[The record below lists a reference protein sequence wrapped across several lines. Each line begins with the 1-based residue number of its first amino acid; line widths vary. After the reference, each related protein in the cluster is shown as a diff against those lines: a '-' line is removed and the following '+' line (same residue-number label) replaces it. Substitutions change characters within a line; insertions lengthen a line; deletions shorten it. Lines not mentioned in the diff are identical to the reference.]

1 MSNKLLTILVL
12 VVVAAAT
19 FAASFTISRML
30 GGATAPAAGALP
42 PNAPVEGNVAG
53 PIAQETPRIEE
64 RHLYD
69 LIKELRQ
76 KLRDCQRREEAIGE
90 QENRVHVAQ
99 QVLEKEARD
108 LETLRVQAASTVTQ
122 LKEAQA
128 ELEKTRIAIAKAEQA
143 NLKRTAAI
151 YDKMDPAAA
160 AKIFEGMC
168 VNQQD
173 GDAAR
178 ILHYMQERSV
188 GKLLA
193 EIADRKVTAR
203 LCDQMKK
210 VKEQG

>member
-42 PNAPVEGNVAG
+42 PNAPVEGNVAVG
-53 PIAQETPRIEE
+53 AQETPRLEE

-128 ELEKTRIAIAKAEQA
+128 ELEKTRIAIAKAEQT

-151 YDKMDPAAA
+151 YDRMDPAAA

-168 VNQQD
+168 ANQQD

>member
-1 MSNKLLTILVL
+1 MSNKLLTVLIL

-30 GGATAPAAGALP
+30 GGTTSPAAAASQPNSPAEENGA
-42 PNAPVEGNVAG
+42 VV
-53 PIAQETPRIEE
+53 AQETPRIEE

-90 QENRVHVAQ
+90 QEKRVQVAR
-99 QVLEKEARD
+99 QVLDKEARD
-108 LETLRVQAASTVTQ
+108 LESLRVQAASTVTQ
-122 LKEAQA
+122 LKGAQA
-128 ELEKTRIAIAKAEQA
+128 ELEKTRVSIAKAEQA

-168 VNQQD
+168 SNQQD

-178 ILHYMQERSV
+178 ILYYMQERSV

-193 EIADRKVTAR
+193 EIADKKVTAR